1 MYNVCFSIFFYKEE
15 IMDKDKLSK
24 MNFSTRAVHAGYK
37 SNEYGALATPIYQT
51 STFIFDSAEQG
62 GRRFALEEEGYIY
75 TRLGNP
81 TCTQVEDKLASLEN
95 AEAAVAMA
103 SGMGAITSV
112 IWSIVSAGDHII
124 SAKTL
129 YGCTFSFMSHGL
141 TKFGVE
147 VDFVDTSDPENIR
160 KAMKPNTKI
169 VYLESPA
176 NPNMLLSDISI
187 ISKIAHE
194 KDDCMVVV
202 DNTYCTPYL
211 QRPIDLGADV
221 VVHSA
226 TKYLNGHGDVIAG
239 FAAGKKEFIDKVR
252 LFGIKDMTGSVI
264 SPFDAYLINRG
275 MKTLEVRMEKHCSNA
290 QKVAEFLESHSA
302 IEWIGYPGLKSF
314 PQYELANK
322 QMSLPGAMIA
332 FEVKG
337 GLEAGRK
344 LMNTVELCSLAVS
357 LGDTETLIQHPA
369 SMTHSPYTPEERAV
383 SGISEGLVRLSVGLE
398 HADDIIDDLKQ
409 ALDKLV

>member
-1 MYNVCFSIFFYKEE
+1 MN
-15 IMDKDKLSK
+15 KDKLSK
-24 MNFSTRAVHAGYK
+24 MKFSTRAVHAGYRK
-37 SNEYGALATPIYQT
+37 NEYGALATPIYQT

-62 GRRFALEEEGYIY
+62 GRRFALEEDGYIY

-81 TCTQVEDKLASLEN
+81 TSSQVEDKLASLEN
-95 AEAAVAMA
+95 AEAAVAMG

-112 IWSIVSAGDHII
+112 IWAIVKGGDHIVA
-124 SAKTL
+124 AKTL
-129 YGCTFSFMSHGL
+129 YGCTFAFLNHGL
-141 TKFGVE
+141 PKFGIE
-147 VDFVDTSDPENIR
+147 VTFVDTSDPENVR
-160 KAMKPNTKI
+160 KAMKENTKV

-176 NPNMLLSDISI
+176 NPNMLISDIEE

-194 KDDCMVVV
+194 KEGCMVVV
-202 DNTYCTPYL
+202 DNTYCTPYI

-239 FAAGKKEFIDKVR
+239 FAAGTQEFINQVR
-252 LFGIKDMTGSVI
+252 FVGIKDMTGSVI
-264 SPFDAYLINRG
+264 SPFDSYLINRG
-275 MKTLEVRMEKHCSNA
+275 MKTLEIRMEKHCQNA
-290 QKVAEFLESHSA
+290 QKVAEFLEDHPAVVSIA
-302 IEWIGYPGLKSF
+302 YPGLKSF
-314 PQYELANK
+314 PQYELAKK

-337 GLEAGRK
+337 GLEAGRI
-344 LMNTVELCSLAVS
+344 LMNSVELCSLAVS

-369 SMTHSPYTPEERAV
+369 SMTHSPYTPEERAA

-398 HADDIIDDLKQ
+398 DEGDIIDDLKQ
-409 ALDKLV
+409 ALDKLL

>member
-1 MYNVCFSIFFYKEE
+1 
-15 IMDKDKLSK
+15 MDKDKLSR
-24 MNFSTRAVHAGYK
+24 MHFSTRAVHAGYRP
-37 SNEYGALATPIYQT
+37 NEYGALATPIYQT

-81 TCTQVEDKLASLEN
+81 TCSQVEDKLASLEN

-112 IWSIVSAGDHII
+112 IWSIVSAGDHIVA
-124 SAKTL
+124 AKTL
-129 YGCTFSFMSHGL
+129 YGCTFAFMSHGL

-147 VDFVDTSDPENIR
+147 VDFVDTSDPENVR

-176 NPNMLLSDISI
+176 NPNMLLSDISV

-194 KDDCMVVV
+194 TEGCMVVV
-202 DNTYCTPYL
+202 DNTYCTPYI

-252 LFGIKDMTGSVI
+252 LFGIKDMTGSVM

-290 QKVAEFLESHSA
+290 QKVAEFLESHPA

-314 PQYELANK
+314 PQYELAKK

-332 FEVKG
+332 FELKG
-337 GLEAGRK
+337 GLESGKK

-369 SMTHSPYTPEERAV
+369 SMTHSPYTPEERAL

-409 ALDKLV
+409 ALDKLL

>member
-1 MYNVCFSIFFYKEE
+1 MNKE
-15 IMDKDKLSK
+15 KLSK
-24 MNFSTRAVHAGYK
+24 MKFSTRAVHAGYRK
-37 SNEYGALATPIYQT
+37 NEYGALATPIYQT

-62 GRRFALEEEGYIY
+62 GRRFALEEDGYIY

-81 TCTQVEDKLASLEN
+81 TSSQVEDKLASLEN
-95 AEAAVAMA
+95 AEAAVAMG

-112 IWSIVSAGDHII
+112 IWAIVKGGDHIVA
-124 SAKTL
+124 AKTL
-129 YGCTFSFMSHGL
+129 YGCTFAFLNHGL
-141 TKFGVE
+141 PKFGIE
-147 VDFVDTSDPENIR
+147 VTFVDTSDPENVR
-160 KAMKPNTKI
+160 NAMKENTRV

-176 NPNMLLSDISI
+176 NPNMLISDIEE

-194 KDDCMVVV
+194 KENCMVVV
-202 DNTYCTPYL
+202 DNTYCTPYI

-239 FAAGKKEFIDKVR
+239 FAAGTQEFINQVR
-252 LFGIKDMTGSVI
+252 FVGIKDMTGSVI
-264 SPFDAYLINRG
+264 SPFDSYLINRG
-275 MKTLEVRMEKHCSNA
+275 MKTLEIRMEKHCQNA
-290 QKVAEFLESHSA
+290 QKVAEFLEDHPAVVSIA
-302 IEWIGYPGLKSF
+302 YPGLKSF
-314 PQYELANK
+314 PQYELAKK

-337 GLEAGRK
+337 GLEAGRI
-344 LMNTVELCSLAVS
+344 LMNSVELCSLAVS

-369 SMTHSPYTPEERAV
+369 SMTHSPYTPEERAA

-398 HADDIIDDLKQ
+398 DAGDIIDDLKQ
-409 ALDKLV
+409 ALDKLL